1 MMWPRKSIVPSSLI
15 FFYQLN
21 TVVHYGIRDVHFA
34 SIPFQ
39 TAIFSLTNTLFQNS
53 RLIIENSVDPHQLA
67 SDEAS

>member
-1 MMWPRKSIVPSSLI
+1 MWLCKSIVPSSLI

-34 SIPFQ
+34 SIPIQ
-39 TAIFSLTNTLFQNS
+39 TAIFSLTKTLFQNS